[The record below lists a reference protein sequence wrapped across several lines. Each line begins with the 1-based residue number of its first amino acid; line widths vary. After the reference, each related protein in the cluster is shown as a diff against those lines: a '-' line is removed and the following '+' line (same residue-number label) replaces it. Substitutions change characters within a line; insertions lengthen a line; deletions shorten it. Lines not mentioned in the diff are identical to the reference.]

1 MITRGDGRLS
11 VTLKFVN
18 ITEQVLDTK
27 FIASVANAIGRMGRN
42 LDNKTLR
49 NKEVS
54 EVFDYT
60 LDECP
65 DDKTRQ
71 NIDKKFRK

>member
-1 MITRGDGRLS
+1 MLYEHIYKT

-18 ITEQVLDTK
+18 ITEQVLDSK
-27 FIASVANAIGRMGRN
+27 FISTVRNAVSRLVTN
-42 LDNKTLR
+42 LDNKALR

-54 EVFDYT
+54 EVFNYT

-71 NIDKKFRK
+71 NIDKKLRK